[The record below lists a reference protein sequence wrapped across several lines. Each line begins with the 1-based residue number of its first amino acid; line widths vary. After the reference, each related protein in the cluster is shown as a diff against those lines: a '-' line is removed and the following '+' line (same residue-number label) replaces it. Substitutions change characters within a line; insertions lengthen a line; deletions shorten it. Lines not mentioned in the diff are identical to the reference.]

1 MTSPLV
7 GPLIGPLALL
17 ALLLWVRARRRRRPV
32 PGGPIIHRHLLE
44 QAEREV
50 RGMPASARA
59 GTDDLDWGPGSPR
72 SPIHL

>member
-1 MTSPLV
+1 MTSPFVGLV
-7 GPLIGPLALL
+7 AVL

-32 PGGPIIHRHLLE
+32 PGGPIIHRDLLE

-50 RGMPASARA
+50 RDMPASERA
-59 GTDDLDWGPGSPR
+59 GEDDLHWGPGSPR

>member
-1 MTSPLV
+1 MTSPFV
-7 GPLIGPLALL
+7 GLL
-17 ALLLWVRARRRRRPV
+17 AVFALVLWVRARRRRRPV
-32 PGGPIIHRHLLE
+32 PGGPIIHRDLLE

-59 GTDDLDWGPGSPR
+59 REDDLAWGPGSPR